1 MQTYETALAA
11 AAAPAVDRASR
22 SGTVASVAMAARAAE
37 SEPESNREYWGRGN
51 QGNPEFSWAENMRR
65 AAQAAVPSQAAL
77 RYRQRSIKVDAIEP
91 GSRQSY
97 CHITRVGFA
106 RGVIGNTLIA
116 IRGGH
121 EYVDG

>member
-1 MQTYETALAA
+1 MQTYEPALAGC
-11 AAAPAVDRASR
+11 RG
-22 SGTVASVAMAARAAE
+22 SGSGQSLRKRNGRE
-37 SEPESNREYWGRGN
+37 RGDGREGGRSEPESNREYWGRGN

>member
-65 AAQAAVPSQAAL
+65 TSGSSSQAAL
-77 RYRQRSIKVDAIEP
+77 RYRQGSIKVDAIEL